1 MPDSRHMGGRSP
13 AQVTGA
19 PRLRLAV
26 AFGLGT
32 LSVAGSLLLV
42 VTDGVNANVHW
53 AHHAGVSAA
62 PLLLVAGAIAAISI
76 AHPPAWRR
84 LLLRLVAVMA
94 FVAWGLSQLF
104 DGSAAAG
111 LLDDAAILLF
121 VLDAGASVVADART
135 RLQSPSPS
143 RTLPSDLH

>member
-1 MPDSRHMGGRSP
+1 
-13 AQVTGA
+13 
-19 PRLRLAV
+19 
-26 AFGLGT
+26 
-32 LSVAGSLLLV
+32 
-42 VTDGVNANVHW
+42 
-53 AHHAGVSAA
+53 
-62 PLLLVAGAIAAISI
+62 LLLVAGAIAAISI

-135 RLQSPSPS
+135 RLQSSSPS
-143 RTLPSDLH
+143 RTLPPGPH

>member
-1 MPDSRHMGGRSP
+1 MPDFRRMRGRSP

-19 PRLRLAV
+19 PRFRLAV
-26 AFGLGT
+26 AVGLGA
-32 LSVAGSLLLV
+32 LSVAASILLV
-42 VTDGVNANVHW
+42 VTDGVNGSVRW
-53 AHHAGVSAA
+53 AHHAGLSAA

-104 DGSAAAG
+104 TGSAAAG
-111 LLDDAAILLF
+111 FLDDAAILLF
-121 VLDAGASVVADART
+121 VLDAGSTVVSDART
-135 RLQSPSPS
+135 RLRTSPPSPI
-143 RTLPSDLH
+143 LPPGPR